1 MDSYPDTDTWQA
13 EIAGRPSVFNHNP
26 RLRSGE
32 FRGFELVNEVAMAA
46 PNGALEHVYVFAR
59 RGAAEGA
66 LLRVGIC
73 AHDDTRHA
81 LLALREA
88 LDHSMKP
95 AIARASGAFGRIVD
109 IGFASRG
116 ERGDVGDERGDGRD
130 DKRGSKSARKGAA
143 PALDAASFTVGNVVV
158 TVQSAGMAVV
168 DVSAAAAHL
177 AKLLAVAPGKPALR
191 SGRATSFAP
200 AGVELRRDQALTLID
215 PLPEPRPGADRI
227 QLLAPDGTFRREG
240 TALVYIAGAGGA
252 QRVALFTHAQAP
264 D

>member
-1 MDSYPDTDTWQA
+1 M
-13 EIAGRPSVFNHNP
+13 FNHNP

-59 RGAAEGA
+59 RGGAEEA

-88 LDHSMKP
+88 LDHSMNP
-95 AIARASGAFGRIVD
+95 AIARAAGALGRRVD
-109 IGFASRG
+109 VGFASRG
-116 ERGDVGDERGDGRD
+116 ERGDEGDKRGDKRGDERG
-130 DKRGSKSARKGAA
+130 SKGAA
-143 PALDAASFTVGNVVV
+143 QALGAASFTVGNVVV
-158 TVQSAGMAVV
+158 TVQSAGMAAV
-168 DVSAAAAHL
+168 DVAAAAAHL
-177 AKLLAVAPGKPALR
+177 AKLLAVAPGKAALH
-191 SGRATSFAP
+191 SGRATSFFP

-240 TALVYIAGAGGA
+240 AALVYIAGASGA
-252 QRVALFTHAQAP
+252 QRVALFTHAQGP